1 VKTCVVAASLLAMA
15 ESAPS
20 KAKRRKVAENER
32 QDLRAELMARSRTS
46 KGSVAS
52 VLNELQRRGLLTDLE
67 LGASVYEARKLGGA
81 TALHAAADT
90 PYGKVMQ
97 SMTLELTDGETMQ
110 WDIIHPFAFI
120 YYLSTLCA
128 QFAATMAASVSR
140 AQPRPLR
147 FVLYGDELT
156 PGNPLRSD
164 LGRQSFNFYYAI

>member
-1 VKTCVVAASLLAMA
+1 M
-15 ESAPS
+15 
-20 KAKRRKVAENER
+20 
-32 QDLRAELMARSRTS
+32 
-46 KGSVAS
+46 
-52 VLNELQRRGLLTDLE
+52 LTDLE

-128 QFAATMAASVSR
+128 QFAATMAASVYAVGSMEWMLIPI
-140 AQPRPLR
+140 AQTKSKHPSICQVSPR
-147 FVLYGDELT
+147 
-156 PGNPLRSD
+156 
-164 LGRQSFNFYYAI
+164 LGI